1 LVAEAGHPLKTSNN
15 RWLDMLNTLYVEQ
28 LFILNWPA
36 GVPPPGPDFDLKA
49 LSASQLRA
57 LVVPYLRMHLGAMYE
72 VDLGQD
78 DEDNDSEAETA
89 KTKKRKGK
97 SKKSNNNRRMKGTIV
112 EEPDVVLS
120 IREWSECMF
129 LVVSFMHTLM
139 ILQSMLKI

>member
-1 LVAEAGHPLKTSNN
+1 
-15 RWLDMLNTLYVEQ
+15 MLNTLYVEQ

-36 GVPPPGPDFDLKA
+36 GVPPPGPDFDLKV
-49 LSASQLRA
+49 LSASQLCA

-78 DEDNDSEAETA
+78 DEDDDSEAETT
-89 KTKKRKGK
+89 KTKKCKGK
-97 SKKSNNNRRMKGTIV
+97 SKKSNDNRRTKGTIV

-129 LVVSFMHTLM
+129 LVVSFMHALM
-139 ILQSMLKI
+139 ILQSMLNI